1 MGASCGRRLF
11 GNSSGSDSDGSGDS
25 DNGGDDTYRPDPHH
39 LAGRGKGSV
48 LSKRKRHGQLPGA
61 AAAADKV
68 GAGQCRNT
76 AFEQQATTISMCFN
90 AATCCHFP
98 FGGLSV

>member
-1 MGASCGRRLF
+1 MHAWCCAGLRLTPSKAKGAAAAAAVGASGGRRLF
-11 GNSSGSDSDGSGDS
+11 GTSSGSDSDGSGDS
-25 DNGGDDTYRPDPHH
+25 DDGDDDTYRPDPHH

-68 GAGQCRNT
+68 GAGQRHNT
-76 AFEQQATTISMCFN
+76 A
-90 AATCCHFP
+90 
-98 FGGLSV
+98 